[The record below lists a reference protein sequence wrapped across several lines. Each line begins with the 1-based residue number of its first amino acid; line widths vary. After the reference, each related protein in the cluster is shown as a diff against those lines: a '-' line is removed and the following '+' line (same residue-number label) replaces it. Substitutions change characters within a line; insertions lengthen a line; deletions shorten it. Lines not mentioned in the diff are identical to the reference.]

1 MYILPNTHS
10 GLIPTPRLMAMPP
23 CGAANPGCS
32 RLSAGSLRLTIRR
45 FLPQQTH
52 PKRSSFALLLPAL
65 LTLASTAFA
74 QRPDL
79 GQLDASPTLF
89 TVMAAVNAAGYDAQ
103 IDSTNNHPLRKA
115 VRDELAKKNIP
126 SLVPLKAF
134 FAKHP
139 QIDPYIS
146 FAITCDGPPR
156 FTINKKEIEVPPDVV
171 PLEHLTP
178 LLAAFYKEAGI
189 EDLWQR
195 SQPAINQYI
204 DRYHRQVVD
213 AVLQVNVYLRQQT
226 SGLSRS
232 RFQILLEL
240 LGAPNQVQMRSY
252 GFLYTVVVTPSPEPR
267 IFDVRHAYL
276 HYLLDPLSTHWADIL
291 ERKKGIGDHA
301 FRSRT
306 LSDSLK
312 QDFLQLASE
321 SLIKAVEAR
330 LDHNPGSVQKSLLQG
345 YILTPYFSEQLPV
358 YEKQELDMGTYYKD
372 MVQHIDV
379 MTEEARLSKVVFD
392 SELTPAH
399 TVPAAAPPPPPL
411 TGAAKTLKD
420 ADDAYDAHDLDTA
433 KKLYLDVLQH
443 ADLKDMHAQAYYG
456 LAHIA
461 ALQKDPE
468 TAQRLFLKTL
478 ELDPQQPQTKA
489 YTLIYLGKLAAASG
503 EAEQAVKYL
512 QDALKVEGAP
522 DKVRAE
528 AQKTLAQI
536 QKQ

>member
-1 MYILPNTHS
+1 MPVNPILVSPRILRIFRVLRTSALNS
-10 GLIPTPRLMAMPP
+10 YLSLFLLIST
-23 CGAANPGCS
+23 C
-32 RLSAGSLRLTIRR
+32 
-45 FLPQQTH
+45 
-52 PKRSSFALLLPAL
+52 AL
-65 LTLASTAFA
+65 A
-74 QRPDL
+74 QKPEL

-89 TVMAAVNAAGYDAQ
+89 TVMAAVNAAGYDTQ
-103 IDSTNNHPLRKA
+103 IDSPNNHPLRNA

-126 SLVPLKAF
+126 SLPALKEF

-139 QIDPYIS
+139 QIGPYFS
-146 FAITCDGPPR
+146 FAITCDGPPS
-156 FTINKKEIEVPPDVV
+156 FKINKREMEVPPDVT
-171 PLEHLTP
+171 PIEHLSP

-189 EDLWQR
+189 DDLWQR
-195 SQPAINQYI
+195 SQPAINRYI
-204 DRYHRQVVD
+204 ARYHRPVVD

-240 LGAPNQVQMRSY
+240 LAAPNQVQMRSY
-252 GFLYTVVVTPSPEPR
+252 ASQYTVVITPSPDTR
-267 IFDVRHAYL
+267 IFDIRHAYL
-276 HYLLDPLSTHWADIL
+276 HYLLDPLSTRYADVL
-291 ERKKGIGDHA
+291 ERKKAISDHA

-321 SLIKAVEAR
+321 SLIKAVESR
-330 LDHNPGSVQKSLLQG
+330 LDHTPGSVQKALLQG
-345 YILTPYFSEQLPV
+345 YILTPYFAEQLPV
-358 YEKQELDMGTYYKD
+358 YEKQELDMGSYYKD
-372 MVQHIDV
+372 MVQSID
-379 MTEEARLSKVVFD
+379 MAREEERLSKVVFD
-392 SELTPAH
+392 SELAPAH
-399 TVPAAAPPPPPL
+399 TVPAVPAAPPPL

-420 ADDAYDAHDLDTA
+420 AQDAYDARDLDTA
-433 KKLYLDVLQH
+433 KKLYLQLLQQS
-443 ADLKDMHAQAYYG
+443 DLKDMHAEAYYG

-489 YTLIYLGKLAAASG
+489 YTLIYLGKLSAASG
-503 EAEQAVKYL
+503 EPEQGVKYL

-522 DKVRAE
+522 DKAREE
-528 AQKTLAQI
+528 AQRTLAQI

>member
-1 MYILPNTHS
+1 VNAVVSLLAAIL
-10 GLIPTPRLMAMPP
+10 
-23 CGAANPGCS
+23 
-32 RLSAGSLRLTIRR
+32 SLT
-45 FLPQQTH
+45 
-52 PKRSSFALLLPAL
+52 
-65 LTLASTAFA
+65 TAFA
-74 QRPDL
+74 QRPEL
-79 GQLDASPTLF
+79 SQLDASPTLF
-89 TVMAAVNAAGYDAQ
+89 TVMAAVNAAGYDTQ

-115 VRDELAKKNIP
+115 VRDELAKKSIP

-139 QIDPYIS
+139 QIEPYIS
-146 FAITCDGPPR
+146 FAISCDGPPK

-171 PLEHLTP
+171 PLERLSP

-195 SQPAINQYI
+195 SQPAINRYI
-204 DRYHRQVVD
+204 ARYHQPVLD
-213 AVLQVNVYLRQQT
+213 AVMQVNVYLHQQT

-240 LGAPNQVQMRSY
+240 LAPPNQVQMRSY
-252 GFLYTVVVTPSPEPR
+252 GFLYTVVVTPSPDPR
-267 IFDVRHAYL
+267 IFDIRHAYL
-276 HYLLDPLSTHWADIL
+276 HYLLDPLATHWQDVL
-291 ERKKGIGDHA
+291 DRKKGIADHA
-301 FRSRT
+301 FRSR

-330 LDHNPGSVQKSLLQG
+330 LDHNPGWVQKSLLQG
-345 YILTPYFSEQLPV
+345 YILTPYFSEQLPL
-358 YEKQELDMGTYYKD
+358 YEKQEMDMGTYYKD
-372 MVQHIDV
+372 MVQHIDI

-392 SELTPAH
+392 TEIAPAH
-399 TVPAAAPPPPPL
+399 TVSAAPPPPPPL

-443 ADLKDMHAQAYYG
+443 TDLKDMHAQAYYG

-478 ELDPQQPQTKA
+478 ELDPQQPQTRA

>member
-1 MYILPNTHS
+1 
-10 GLIPTPRLMAMPP
+10 
-23 CGAANPGCS
+23 
-32 RLSAGSLRLTIRR
+32 
-45 FLPQQTH
+45 
-52 PKRSSFALLLPAL
+52 
-65 LTLASTAFA
+65 
-74 QRPDL
+74 L

-89 TVMAAVNAAGYDAQ
+89 TVMAAINAAGYDAQ
-103 IDSTNNHPLRKA
+103 IDSPNNHPLRKA

-126 SLVPLKAF
+126 SLVALKAF

-146 FAITCDGPPR
+146 FGISCDGPPK
-156 FTINKKEIEVPPDVV
+156 FAINKKEIEVPPDVV
-171 PLEHLTP
+171 PLERLSP
-178 LLAAFYKEAGI
+178 LLAAFYNEAGI
-189 EDLWQR
+189 EDLWKR

-204 DRYHRQVVD
+204 QRYHGPVVD

-252 GFLYTVVVTPSPEPR
+252 GFLYTVVVTPSPELR
-267 IFDVRHAYL
+267 IFDIRHAYL
-276 HYLLDPLSTHWADIL
+276 HYLLDPLSTHWADVL
-291 ERKKGIGDHA
+291 ERKKGIADHA

-306 LSDSLK
+306 LPDSMK

-330 LDHNPGSVQKSLLQG
+330 LDHDPGSVQKSLLQG
-345 YILTPYFSEQLPV
+345 YILTPFFSEQLPI

-372 MVQHIDV
+372 LVQHIDV

-399 TVPAAAPPPPPL
+399 TVKAAPPPPPPL

-443 ADLKDMHAQAYYG
+443 SDLKDMHAQAYYG